1 MMAALPDI
9 FCVLF
14 SCDRV
19 CNEFMNLLKCEV

>member
-1 MMAALPDI
+1 MMAALPGI
-9 FCVLF
+9 FYVLF